1 MGNEQHNV
9 NDNVK
14 TNVRE
19 YNVNDNVRHK
29 STINER
35 AADVDRIADHLVR
48 KFQAPGSRNFFC
60 KCAWRLSEDDIWTAY
75 EQAHGPKIKY
85 PLKYF
90 ITLCQIKITSRAKS
104 A

>member
-19 YNVNDNVRHK
+19 YNVNDNVRVR
-29 STINER
+29 STIKER

-48 KFQAPGSRNFFC
+48 KFQAPGSRPFFC
-60 KCAWRLSEDDIWTAY
+60 KCAWKLSEDAIWTAY
-75 EQAHGPKIKY
+75 EQAHGPKVNSPIKY
-85 PLKYF
+85 F
-90 ITLCQIKITSRAKS
+90 VTLCNLKMSQ
-104 A
+104 